1 METNLL
7 RLTDKYDD
15 PVDELRLAAT
25 AVRQATRRV
34 LERAIDNGPLG
45 EVARAIF
52 KPRVRKAEDASTLVV
67 TVEVPGAD
75 RNSLEV
81 TLSTKN
87 ILCIK
92 GRGTK
97 KPKKGAARDADSPP
111 QVRSFERTLPLSGQ
125 SLEREKAT
133 AHFENGVL
141 TVTIPKLA
149 KTLPAGTAEPS
160 GARAA

>member
-15 PVDELRLAAT
+15 PVEELRLAAT
-25 AVRQATRRV
+25 AVRLATRRV

-52 KPRVRKAEDASTLVV
+52 KPRVRTAEDASTLVV

-81 TLSTKN
+81 TLSKRD

-92 GRGTK
+92 GRGLK
-97 KPKKGAARDADSPP
+97 KPRKSVSKDVDSPP
-111 QVRSFERTLPLSGQ
+111 QARSFERTLPLSGQ

-133 AHFENGVL
+133 AHFDNGIL

-149 KTLPAGTAEPS
+149 KTLPAGSTEKS